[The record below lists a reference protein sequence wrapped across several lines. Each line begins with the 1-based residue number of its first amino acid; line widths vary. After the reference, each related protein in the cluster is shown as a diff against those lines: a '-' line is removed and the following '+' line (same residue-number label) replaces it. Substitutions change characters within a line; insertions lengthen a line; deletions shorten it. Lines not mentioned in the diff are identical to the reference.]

1 MTRPERLGPAAGVL
15 TLTFLLLNLFT
26 TRSAPDPD
34 SSTAQMVTEL
44 LGHRN
49 AYIASAV
56 FILLQAF
63 FLLIFVT
70 AIASVIA
77 PDVWLGRLASA
88 GGAIAAAF
96 AMASATSLLA
106 AVFTADHGATA
117 AAWGPLSFHSFFLA
131 GTGVPMAIF
140 MLAVGLAARTAQS
153 LHPVLAWA
161 CIPIG
166 VGIAFGGLYG
176 FGGEQ
181 DGGPFG
187 AVWAVAGVALFV
199 WIVAVSI
206 SLLRRTP
213 EQDAPSVPEPVL
225 G

>member
-1 MTRPERLGPAAGVL
+1 
-15 TLTFLLLNLFT
+15 
-26 TRSAPDPD
+26 
-34 SSTAQMVTEL
+34 MVSEL

-49 AYIASAV
+49 TYVAPAV

-70 AIASVIA
+70 AIASVVA
-77 PDVWLGRLASA
+77 PEVWLGRVASA

-106 AVFTADHGATA
+106 AVFTADHGATS

-131 GTGVPMAIF
+131 GTGAPMAIF
-140 MLAVGLAARTAQS
+140 ILAAGIAALAAHT

-181 DGGPFG
+181 DGGAFG
-187 AVWAVAGVALFV
+187 AVWAVAGIALFV
-199 WIVAVSI
+199 WMVAVSV
-206 SLLRRTP
+206 SLLRRAPT
-213 EQDAPSVPEPVL
+213 QDAPTVPEPVL